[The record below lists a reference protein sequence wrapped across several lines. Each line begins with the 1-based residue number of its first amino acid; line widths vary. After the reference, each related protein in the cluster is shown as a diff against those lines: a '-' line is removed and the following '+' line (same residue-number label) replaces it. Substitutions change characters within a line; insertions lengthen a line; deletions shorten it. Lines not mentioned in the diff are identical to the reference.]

1 MEKEVSKDLLDAE
14 DEDHLFVNLSHVQV
28 HLDNWRL

>member
-1 MEKEVSKDLLDAE
+1 MEKEVSKDLDAE

-28 HLDNWRL
+28 HLDN